1 MTPYFR
7 QVITDPVDKSALTV
21 EVWTADG
28 RAYCRVGM
36 GPGTGPHVT
45 TSPQTLRE
53 WARAMDAACDA
64 FDAARTDTEAL
75 RGLGQQG
82 MEL

>member
-7 QVITDPVDKSALTV
+7 QVITDPVDRSALTV

-28 RAYCRVGM
+28 RAYARVGM

-45 TSPQTLRE
+45 TSPQTLRDWVWLIE
-53 WARAMDAACDA
+53 QACDA
-64 FDAARTDTEAL
+64 FDAAQTDTEAS

>member
-7 QVITDPVDKSALTV
+7 QVVTDPVDRSALTV
-21 EVWTADG
+21 EVWTSG
-28 RAYCRVGM
+28 GQAYARVGM
-36 GPGTGPHVT
+36 GPGAGPHVT

-53 WARAMDAACDA
+53 WTSALLHACDA
-64 FDAARTDTEAL
+64 FDAAQTDTEAS

>member
-7 QVITDPVDKSALTV
+7 QVITDPIDKSALTV

-28 RAYCRVGM
+28 HAYCRVGM
-36 GPGTGPHVT
+36 GPGVGPHVT
-45 TSPQTLRE
+45 TSLQTLRE
-53 WARAMDAACDA
+53 WADALLQACDA
-64 FDAARTDTEAL
+64 FDAAQTDTEAS

-82 MEL
+82 MGL